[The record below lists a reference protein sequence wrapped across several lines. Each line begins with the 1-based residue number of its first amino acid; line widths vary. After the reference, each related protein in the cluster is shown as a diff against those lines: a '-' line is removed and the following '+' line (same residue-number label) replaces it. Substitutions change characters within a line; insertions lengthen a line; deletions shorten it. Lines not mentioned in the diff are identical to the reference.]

1 MNEIRDL
8 IIGIDFGK
16 DYSQICYYD
25 RKGEEPCSV
34 SMKVGAQEFEAPTCI
49 CRRGEHKEYTIGLEA
64 VYFAREKGGQ
74 MVDDLY
80 GICKKEDSV
89 QILGEQVEPWELLQV
104 FLEGMLKFL
113 GVADLVKNTKCLVIT
128 SPELEDPQVKN
139 MEKACQAIGFSKN
152 QYMLIDH
159 GESFYYYS
167 LTQKRETWNR
177 SIGWY
182 SFHQDEVK
190 FQQLTMDSS
199 TRPVLVRLEEPKKTV
214 LPSLTAPEEEG
225 EKAVEARDEAF
236 RDFIKETL
244 GTGLFSSIQITGY
257 GFSPD
262 WAKMSIGS
270 LCMQRRK
277 VYYGNNLFAK
287 GACAAGKERLEDK
300 ILKGYRYMSPAL
312 VLKDVG
318 MEMRV
323 MGAPAYYPLIE
334 AATKEIGRIEKE
346 IDDKEHNIEALCM
359 QLLLKQQPVGTDLRK
374 ISAALKMVTDMER
387 IGDQATDIA
396 EILNTGSVHV
406 PVTAIPLQEMADYA
420 MHMVNDS
427 VTAYVEEKS
436 DLAKKVISSD
446 NVLDNLFD
454 KVRNALDQNTMDFS
468 SDEVLDLLMISKY
481 YERIGDH
488 ATNIGEWAEFSVDGI
503 HRNGDSISDLFNP
516 DSL

>member
-262 WAKMSIGS
+262 WAKMSGAETRHRS
-270 LCMQRRK
+270 L
-277 VYYGNNLFAK
+277 G
-287 GACAAGKERLEDK
+287 
-300 ILKGYRYMSPAL
+300 
-312 VLKDVG
+312 
-318 MEMRV
+318 
-323 MGAPAYYPLIE
+323 
-334 AATKEIGRIEKE
+334 
-346 IDDKEHNIEALCM
+346 
-359 QLLLKQQPVGTDLRK
+359 LLLGV
-374 ISAALKMVTDMER
+374 
-387 IGDQATDIA
+387 
-396 EILNTGSVHV
+396 
-406 PVTAIPLQEMADYA
+406 
-420 MHMVNDS
+420 
-427 VTAYVEEKS
+427 VEE
-436 DLAKKVISSD
+436 
-446 NVLDNLFD
+446 
-454 KVRNALDQNTMDFS
+454 
-468 SDEVLDLLMISKY
+468 
-481 YERIGDH
+481 H
-488 ATNIGEWAEFSVDGI
+488 C
-503 HRNGDSISDLFNP
+503 
-516 DSL
+516 